1 MASAQ
6 RLAVLAS
13 ITPPSKGSEL
23 VPRCMP
29 ITRIRKNRQ
38 CYFRKPSQF
47 TRMKCGL
54 SYYLCTMRLSVMCIL
69 GYSVL
74 FLHKSR
80 DRPPLYRKLSLP

>member
-6 RLAVLAS
+6 RLAVLAF

-47 TRMKCGL
+47 TRMKCGFINPVIVHPCTESFL
-54 SYYLCTMRLSVMCIL
+54 SRETS
-69 GYSVL
+69 
-74 FLHKSR
+74 
-80 DRPPLYRKLSLP
+80 